1 LALQEL
7 GNMIFAGVLEMP
19 NHFPFSTLGI
29 TITDALA

>member
-1 LALQEL
+1 
-7 GNMIFAGVLEMP
+7 MIFAGVLEMP